1 MFVIALQI
9 ALAVCMV
16 GLRTLGM
23 GMEFTAVLG
32 DATCFLDDQTIRADG
47 GNSIF
52 AVSEQFVPTPQMWPY
67 LIALKPKL
75 TG

>member
-1 MFVIALQI
+1 LGRMFVIALQI

-47 GNSIF
+47 PVEIPS
-52 AVSEQFVPTPQMWPY
+52 SQFQNN
-67 LIALKPKL
+67 LS
-75 TG
+75 